1 MLIIPII
8 RGGVYIYY
16 KESLPVRVISL
27 PHLNQAFFLEMTD
40 NSKQVIV
47 SVIYH
52 CRNQNNSEFELF
64 LSNFEQ
70 FLNDVN
76 KIKPS
81 LYVITGDFNADL
93 YNGLMTS
100 IQQRNWNFSHSHH
113 QINCF
118 HEINQHIYKQTVL
131 RVMIWFL
138 LLKQIYTQIVHSS
151 FNLNICYTHYTNAKY
166 GITKRLLQLT

>member
-1 MLIIPII
+1 MLIILII

-27 PHLNQAFFLEMTD
+27 PHLNQAFFLEMAD

-47 SVIYH
+47 SVIDH
-52 CRNQNNSEFELF
+52 CRSQNNSEFELF

-81 LYVITGDFNADL
+81 LHVITGDFNARPL
-93 YNGLMTS
+93 
-100 IQQRNWNFSHSHH
+100 
-113 QINCF
+113 
-118 HEINQHIYKQTVL
+118 
-131 RVMIWFL
+131 
-138 LLKQIYTQIVHSS
+138 
-151 FNLNICYTHYTNAKY
+151 
-166 GITKRLLQLT
+166 